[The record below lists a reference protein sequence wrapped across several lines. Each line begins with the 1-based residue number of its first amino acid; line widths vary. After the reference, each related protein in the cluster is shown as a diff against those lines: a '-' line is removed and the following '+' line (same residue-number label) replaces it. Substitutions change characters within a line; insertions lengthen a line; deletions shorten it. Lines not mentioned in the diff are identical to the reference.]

1 MKDKNLDNEKV
12 TAKVL
17 EDDKLSEAVGGTSK
31 VLSSL
36 TYKGQSRIVKSATYN
51 GENRKAGNLLHT
63 EEASLDGKLMSGD
76 VNDKGSLC

>member
-31 VLSSL
+31 LSAL
-36 TYKGQSRIVKSATYN
+36 TYKGQSRIAKSATYN
-51 GENRKAGNLLHT
+51 GQNRKAGNLLHT
-63 EEASLDGKLMSGD
+63 EESSLDGKLMSGD

>member
-12 TAKVL
+12 TAKAL

-31 VLSSL
+31 VSSL
-36 TYKGQSRIVKSATYN
+36 TYKGQSRIAKSATYN

-63 EEASLDGKLMSGD
+63 EEASPDGKLLSGD
-76 VNDKGSLC
+76 VNDKGSFC